1 MTIAM
6 DSAQCETNHTLA
18 QKKIRKNS
26 ERVSDIAKVAMLV
39 VLALFLTIG
48 CKRDN
53 EKSAENE
60 TKSTQHRKN
69 GPHTGTINGHEWID
83 LGLPSGVK
91 WATCN
96 VGATSAEEYGNYFG
110 WGETEPKDNYSS
122 INSLTY
128 KISLRKLKKAGVI
141 DDTLTLTKEHDAA
154 NVQWG
159 GTWRLPTDAEFE
171 ELISECNWSFASL
184 NGVNGYLVI
193 GPNEKSIFLPA
204 SAYQNGT
211 KIENDGDFGD
221 YWSSTLIEE
230 SNGVACSLG
239 YSSKSY
245 GRRRYARYVGRTVRP
260 VSD

>member
-1 MTIAM
+1 M
-6 DSAQCETNHTLA
+6 DSAQCEKISALP
-18 QKKIRKNS
+18 QKKMSKISKW
-26 ERVSDIAKVAMLV
+26 VSDIARIAMLA
-39 VLALFLTIG
+39 VLALSFTVA
-48 CKRDN
+48 CKKDEGKN
-53 EKSAENE
+53 AENE
-60 TKSTQHRKN
+60 TKSTNIRKK
-69 GPHTGTINGHEWID
+69 GPLTGEINGHEWID

-96 VGATSAEEYGNYFG
+96 VGANLAEEYGNYFG

-128 KISLRKLKKAGVI
+128 KISLRKLKKAGII

-171 ELISECNWSFASL
+171 ELISECNWSFATL
-184 NGVNGYLVI
+184 NGVNGYLVV
-193 GPNEKSIFLPA
+193 GPNKQSIFLPA

-211 KIENDGDFGD
+211 TIENDGDFGD
-221 YWSSTLIEE
+221 YWSSSLIEE
-230 SNGVACSLG
+230 SSSVACSLG
-239 YSSKSY
+239 YSSKSF

>member
-1 MTIAM
+1 M
-6 DSAQCETNHTLA
+6 DNAQCEKISTLP
-18 QKKIRKNS
+18 QKKKSKFFQRVSGIAIIAMSVAIALSSSVGCKRDEGKSAENDTKTTKIRKNGP
-26 ERVSDIAKVAMLV
+26 
-39 VLALFLTIG
+39 LTG
-48 CKRDN
+48 
-53 EKSAENE
+53 E
-60 TKSTQHRKN
+60 
-69 GPHTGTINGHEWID
+69 INGHDWVD

-128 KISLRKLKKAGVI
+128 KISLRKLKKAGII
-141 DDTLTLTKEHDAA
+141 DDALTLTKEHDAA
-154 NVQWG
+154 SVQWG
-159 GTWRLPTDAEFE
+159 GTWRLPTDEEFG
-171 ELISECNWSFASL
+171 ELISECNWSFATL

-193 GPNEKSIFLPA
+193 GPNEQSIFLPA

-211 KIENDGDFGD
+211 TIENDGDFGD

-230 SNGVACSLG
+230 SNSVACSLG
-239 YSSKSY
+239 YSSKSF